1 LDSIFGTSSGWSYQA
16 LFVPALIPF
25 VVVVLLSIPM
35 LRIDL
40 PTLKSVLADTTKRL
54 GGPSLT
60 LVGALIMV
68 QLMTLGD
75 DRAQTT
81 IIGRTLASITGRS
94 WPFFA
99 PVLGALGAF
108 FAGSATVS
116 NLTFAG
122 IQDSIARTLG
132 FDRTSI
138 LALQSVGAAMGNMV
152 AISNIVAVVSILG
165 LQNQEGVVLK
175 RTMIPLV
182 VYALIAGVSGLIL
195 A

>member
-1 LDSIFGTSSGWSYQA
+1 
-16 LFVPALIPF
+16 
-25 VVVVLLSIPM
+25 
-35 LRIDL
+35 
-40 PTLKSVLADTTKRL
+40 
-54 GGPSLT
+54 
-60 LVGALIMV
+60 MV
-68 QLMTLGD
+68 QLMTLGGES
-75 DRAQTT
+75 AQTT
-81 IIGRTLASITGRS
+81 IIGRTFAAVTGTT

-132 FDRTSI
+132 FDRTAI

-175 RTMIPLV
+175 RTVIPLV
-182 VYALIAGVSGLIL
+182 VYALIAGISGLIL

>member
-1 LDSIFGTSSGWSYQA
+1 
-16 LFVPALIPF
+16 
-25 VVVVLLSIPM
+25 
-35 LRIDL
+35 
-40 PTLKSVLADTTKRL
+40 
-54 GGPSLT
+54 
-60 LVGALIMV
+60 MV

-99 PVLGALGAF
+99 PLLGALGAF

-138 LALQSVGAAMGNMV
+138 LALQSVGAAMGNMI
-152 AISNIVAVVSILG
+152 AISNIVAVTTILG
-165 LQNQEGVVLK
+165 LATQEALVLN
-175 RTMIPLV
+175 RTVSALV
-182 VYALIAGVSGLIL
+182 VEALIAVVAGLL
-195 A
+195 LT